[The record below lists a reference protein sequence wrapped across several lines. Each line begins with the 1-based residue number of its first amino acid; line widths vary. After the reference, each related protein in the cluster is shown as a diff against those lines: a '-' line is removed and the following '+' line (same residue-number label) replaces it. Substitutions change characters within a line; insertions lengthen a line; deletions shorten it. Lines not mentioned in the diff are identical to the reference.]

1 VTSTTPPAGALAV
14 GAVAGDDVG
23 MEGTTVGSYEIRSL
37 LGKGGMGEVY
47 LAEHTLLKR
56 PVAIK
61 FLLASLSADDE
72 IVERFFNEA
81 RITSAIADPGIV
93 QIFDYGHHTDGSAY
107 IVMEYLVGETL
118 DHRIEGD
125 GPIEATAALRLT
137 RHLANALAKA
147 HAKGVIHRDL
157 KLENVFLVADPAV
170 PGGERPKILDF
181 GIAKLAQP
189 ELGRSV
195 TRSGAIMGT
204 PIYMSPEQCKGA
216 HDVDAR
222 SDLYSLGCVLYCMVI
237 GRPPF
242 DYDSAGEIIAAH
254 LREDPPVPSTV
265 RADLP
270 PALDEVMARCL
281 AKDAA
286 LRYQSMAELSA
297 AITALLDDD
306 VASSR
311 AGGAATLR
319 RATTAGTKAA
329 ALTQPTTLSSAA
341 TIAPAGPPR
350 GGRRLALGAAALAAV
365 AVIAVVAIKLGG
377 APARPPASAGSS
389 PPAVVAPSVTPPSAP
404 AAPRPAAVVAPPA
417 PEVAPPAPEVAPP
430 GVAPAAPEVAA
441 PVEPEVDPTAAAPG
455 KRGGKKAG
463 GKKAGGKAG
472 GKAGSGAGPSGPSGP
487 SAETMDRGD

>member
-1 VTSTTPPAGALAV
+1 
-14 GAVAGDDVG
+14 

-93 QIFDYGHHTDGSAY
+93 QIFDFGHHTDGSAY

-125 GPIEATAALRLT
+125 GPIEAMAALRLT

-254 LREDPPVPSTV
+254 LREDPPVPSSV

-281 AKDAA
+281 AKDPAQ
-286 LRYQSMAELSA
+286 RYQSMAELSA

-311 AGGAATLR
+311 PGTAASLR
-319 RATTAGTKAA
+319 RATTAGTRTA
-329 ALTQPTTLSSAA
+329 ALAQPTTLSSAA
-341 TIAPAGPPR
+341 TISPVAPAR

-365 AVIAVVAIKLGG
+365 AVVAVVAIKLSGGGGASARAPAAPAASG
-377 APARPPASAGSS
+377 APAPAAPAAVAPAVPPPATP
-389 PPAVVAPSVTPPSAP
+389 PPAVVAPPE
-404 AAPRPAAVVAPPA
+404 AAAPPA
-417 PEVAPPAPEVAPP
+417 
-430 GVAPAAPEVAA
+430 GAPEVAA
-441 PVEPEVDPTAAAPG
+441 PVAPEVVTPDDPDGETAAATPG

-472 GKAGSGAGPSGPSGP
+472 GKTGGGAGSSGP

>member
-1 VTSTTPPAGALAV
+1 VISTTAGRAALAAS
-14 GAVAGDDVG
+14 GRPGDDGG
-23 MEGTTVGSYEIRSL
+23 MEGTTVGSYEIKSL

-61 FLLASLSADDE
+61 FLLAALSADEE
-72 IVERFFNEA
+72 IVGRFFNEA

-93 QIFDYGHHTDGSAY
+93 QVFDFGHHIDGSAY
-107 IVMEYLVGETL
+107 LVMEYLVGETL

-125 GPIEATAALRLT
+125 GPIEVSAALRLT

-254 LREDPPVPSTV
+254 LREDPPVPSSV
-265 RADLP
+265 RGDLP
-270 PALDEVMARCL
+270 PEFDAIVARCL

-286 LRYQSMAELSA
+286 ARFQSMAELSA
-297 AITALLDDD
+297 AITAVLDDD
-306 VASSR
+306 VATSR
-311 AGGAATLR
+311 SGAASGLR
-319 RATTAGTKAA
+319 RATTAGSKVA
-329 ALTQPTTLSSAA
+329 ALAQPTTLSSAA
-341 TIAPAGPPR
+341 TISPVAPPR
-350 GGRRLALGAAALAAV
+350 GGRRLALGAAGLAVV
-365 AVIAVVAIKLGG
+365 AVIAVVAIKLSAGG
-377 APARPPASAGSS
+377 AGGARPTAAGSAAPTVPAPVTAAPPVVAPPVVAPPPTVTPPVSDTPPAIAPPSTAVAPVGDPPESVAGDPPASAAS
-389 PPAVVAPSVTPPSAP
+389 
-404 AAPRPAAVVAPPA
+404 
-417 PEVAPPAPEVAPP
+417 
-430 GVAPAAPEVAA
+430 
-441 PVEPEVDPTAAAPG
+441 G
-455 KRGGKKAG
+455 KKASGKKAG
-463 GKKAGGKAG
+463 GKKAGGKTGTRPG
-472 GKAGSGAGPSGPSGP
+472 GGTGSGP